1 MVEQNLNFT
10 VNYYIYF
17 EIFVRLYSAEYK
29 VGTDQIIQHP
39 FAQQFGKSEGK
50 RSCLLMVYQE
60 IDILLAKAIT
70 CAGYL
75 GVDVTPSVAGWV

>member
-39 FAQQFGKSEGK
+39 FA
-50 RSCLLMVYQE
+50 
-60 IDILLAKAIT
+60 
-70 CAGYL
+70 
-75 GVDVTPSVAGWV
+75 